1 MFSNLF
7 AIAASAFAAWAVIR
21 YLILIEIRIDENSF
35 KIIYDI
41 SKNSKIIL
49 VEEEFTHE
57 NKYPIT
63 FFAFCFLKDCPSF
76 YLSHEERLMQAGWT
90 AKDYVSKIILFRH
103 NYKKL
108 KSFLRD
114 CHKKNP
120 NVQVDLLIPYSS
132 DKIGH
137 IKNKNIS
144 PVILNNLC
152 EDFEKEIAN
161 KQKTSALFY
170 GPPGNGKT
178 TFIKYLATKYN
189 LPIKLISL
197 SPDFS
202 NYELLLLFSQIPNN
216 CIVLFED
223 FDNYFHGR
231 KCVMGEDNKNIKF
244 TFDVILNGLDGIYN
258 TYENVVFIMT
268 TNDIGKIDDSLKNRP
283 SRFKY
288 VIDFPNPGPEIIE
301 KILGSYDEA
310 LKLKGMN
317 LDQILTVKEY
327 RRSVGIDEAI
337 KRINH

>member
-90 AKDYVSKIILFRH
+90 AKDYVSRIVLFRYS
-103 NYKKL
+103 YKKL
-108 KSFLRD
+108 KSFLRN

-120 NVQVDLLIPYSS
+120 NVPVELLIPYSS

-137 IKNKNIS
+137 IKNKAVCPI
-144 PVILNNLC
+144 ILNELLP
-152 EDFEKEIAN
+152 DFENEVAN
-161 KQKTSALFY
+161 KQKTSAIFY
-170 GPPGNGKT
+170 GKPGNGKT
-178 TFIKYLATKYN
+178 TYIKYLAIKYN

-258 TYENVVFIMT
+258 TYENVIFIMT
-268 TNDIGKIDDSLKNRP
+268 TNDINKIDDSLKNRP
-283 SRFKY
+283 SRFK
-288 VIDFPNPGPEIIE
+288 
-301 KILGSYDEA
+301 
-310 LKLKGMN
+310 
-317 LDQILTVKEY
+317 
-327 RRSVGIDEAI
+327 
-337 KRINH
+337 